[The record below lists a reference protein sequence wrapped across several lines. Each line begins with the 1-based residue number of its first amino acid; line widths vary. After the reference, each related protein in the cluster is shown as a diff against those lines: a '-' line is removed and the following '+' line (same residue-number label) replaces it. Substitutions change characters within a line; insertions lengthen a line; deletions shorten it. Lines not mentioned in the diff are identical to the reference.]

1 MAEVEVVHWNP
12 VRPIVSAP
20 YSSLIRV
27 TRPVGNFGD
36 LLGPVIVDRMLAS
49 RGIADGIADGA
60 APRSARLLAV
70 GSILQYAR
78 TGDIVWGSGI
88 NGKIPADAHD
98 FASLDVRAVRGPK
111 TRDVL
116 AGRGIDAPEVYGDP
130 ALLLA
135 DLDPRLREW
144 AAEPR
149 HEVTVVPNLHDLG
162 RMRFRRAVQS
172 PKAAVDTVLRRIA
185 QSRLVVGS
193 SLHGI
198 VIAESLG
205 IPARLVRS
213 AHENTFKYDDYYAAT
228 GRPTST
234 PAHDVRSAVEARGE
248 PPIEWDPAP
257 LKAAFPWD
265 LWHRDPSP
273 GTTADRIQGEA
284 QR

>member
-36 LLGPVIVDRMLAS
+36 LLGPVIVDRMLARAGS
-49 RGIADGIADGA
+49 RT
-60 APRSARLLAV
+60 APRPGLACRRRVDPALCANRRHRL
-70 GSILQYAR
+70 GQWHR
-78 TGDIVWGSGI
+78 RQD
-88 NGKIPADAHD
+88 PADAHD

-116 AGRGIDAPEVYGDP
+116 AGAARCAGGLRRSRTAARRPRPAPARV
-130 ALLLA
+130 
-135 DLDPRLREW
+135 

-213 AHENTFKYDDYYAAT
+213 AHENPFEFDDDYAAT
-228 GRPTST
+228 GRPSSSPRTT
-234 PAHDVRSAVEARGE
+234 CDRRSKQAASRRSSGIPAVESGI
-248 PPIEWDPAP
+248 PMGP
-257 LKAAFPWD
+257 LE
-265 LWHRDPSP
+265 S
-273 GTTADRIQGEA
+273 
-284 QR
+284 